1 MQGSTSEM
9 TVENVI
15 LRHSKRGMHILEG
28 YLEKNYCEQAAEE
41 ILKLEKGAVSG
52 KGAEP
57 AGLPCRYRDR

>member
-41 ILKLEKGAVSG
+41 ILKLEKGTVS
-52 KGAEP
+52 
-57 AGLPCRYRDR
+57 